1 MGDDCGRKERWLIF
15 FLDGVI
21 VPLTCARAIGV
32 GSEIKMNLAI
42 FVFRGSLRHQ
52 LTAVGHCTIVKY

>member
-1 MGDDCGRKERWLIF
+1 MVDLC
-15 FLDGVI
+15 LDGVI

-52 LTAVGHCTIVKY
+52 LTAVGRCTIVKY